1 MPRPKNGFLGII
13 TDPEVGTEY
22 VGKVKSIVDFGA
34 FVEILPGK
42 EGLLHISEISWER
55 LETMQDVFE
64 EGEEVKV
71 KLIEFDERNG
81 KLRLSRKVLLEKPEG
96 YVERPPRERRDSRGG
111 DRRGG
116 RDNRGRG
123 RDDRRGGRDNRN
135 RNNRNDNR
143 KSDSRKDKPS
153 GEDQDVG

>member
-1 MPRPKNGFLGII
+1 MGII

-55 LETMQDVFE
+55 LESMADVFE

-96 YVERPPRERRDSRGG
+96 YVERPPRERRDNNRNGG

-116 RDNRGRG
+116 RDNRGR
-123 RDDRRGGRDNRN
+123 DNRG
-135 RNNRNDNR
+135 RNNR
-143 KSDSRKDKPS
+143 K
-153 GEDQDVG
+153 